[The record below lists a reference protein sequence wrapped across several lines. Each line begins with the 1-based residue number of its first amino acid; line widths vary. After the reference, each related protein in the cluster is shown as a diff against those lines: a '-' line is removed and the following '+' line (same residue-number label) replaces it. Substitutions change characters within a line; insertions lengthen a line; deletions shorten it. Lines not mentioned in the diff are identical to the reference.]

1 MRTTRAYLG
10 AVLLGASVLLTA
22 STPWAGASAG
32 ESPDSAPWVGAI
44 RAMDDALARGDLRAA
59 LRARE
64 DARLAALSSQRWEG
78 MVMVG
83 DATLRLGRSA
93 GLLPAMEP
101 AARRAYTFALH
112 RANRLGSLDGT
123 IRITLAF
130 AGVGDRDMVRK
141 GFAIAESLAGTSRD
155 PHAIER
161 VRSLEQWIEVEMP
174 PTGGVP
180 PAAAAPMGSAPLAPN
195 DTSRRSQGSE

>member
-1 MRTTRAYLG
+1 MRTMRAYLG
-10 AVLLGASVLLTA
+10 AVLLAASVLLTA
-22 STPWAGASAG
+22 STATTPWVGAGAG
-32 ESPDSAPWVGAI
+32 ESPDSAPWEGAI
-44 RAMDDALARGDLRAA
+44 RAMDDALARGDLRGA

-112 RANRLGSLDGT
+112 RANRQGSLDGT

-130 AGVGDRDMVRK
+130 AGLGDRDMVRK
-141 GFAIAESLAGTSRD
+141 GFAIAENLAGTSRD

-161 VRSLEQWIEVEMP
+161 VRSLEQWIAAEMP
-174 PTGGVP
+174 STG
-180 PAAAAPMGSAPLAPN
+180 MRLA
-195 DTSRRSQGSE
+195 